1 MTSYYGDSAVFLSA
15 GGYHHHIGLNTW
27 EGKGATPPPP
37 GHTGLFHVAI
47 LLPSRKALAVVL
59 QRIIAANYPIE
70 GGADHGVS
78 EAVYLRDPDNN
89 GIELYVDRPKETW
102 KTDNDGKVEMVTEP
116 LDMQG
121 ILAEAD

>member
-1 MTSYYGDSAVFLSA
+1 M
-15 GGYHHHIGLNTW
+15 
-27 EGKGATPPPP
+27 
-37 GHTGLFHVAI
+37 AI
-47 LLPSRKALAVVL
+47 LLPSRKALAQVL
-59 QRIIAANYPIE
+59 KRIIAANYPIE

-78 EAVYLRDPDNN
+78 EAVYLRDPDSN

-102 KTDNDGKVEMVTEP
+102 KTDNDGKVEMVTES